1 MASKETGHLGS
12 LTPFETAKLQETWIH
27 LLRLCGQDI
36 PDSSSHHLPPDHT
49 ASHRQD
55 HLQPQANLHRPN
67 AAGNSGAVSPIT
79 PTIFRELLWNF
90 FQAEHPDVMVLRF
103 LRARKWDVDDALGM
117 LLSTLKWRHEQGL
130 DEIVARGELL
140 SRQHHSDGTGE
151 SQLDK
156 NLVAQYQSGKAFIR
170 GADKSG
176 RPVFVV
182 RVRLH
187 HPDAQSPESMERFV
201 LHNIETMRSILRSQ
215 HSSGAGEKACLIFD
229 LTGFGLK
236 NMDFHIVKFLVL
248 AFEARYPEY
257 LGVVLVH
264 NAPWVFWGIWR
275 VVKPWLDPVIA
286 AKIQFTTSNGNGGGK
301 DKTSGRL
308 TEHIDPK
315 NLEKSLGGTDA
326 WVYRYHPPADGE
338 NHRMG
343 NGEPN
348 RQARERLK
356 AEREDLMRC
365 FERAT
370 IGWAVKELENQGHTN
385 GRAAGPISDGITEDD
400 KERLQLAK
408 KLQHNFWALDPY
420 VRARNPCH
428 RSSLLGPN
436 GEVAVDYKGTS

>member
-1 MASKETGHLGS
+1 MASKVTGHLGS

-55 HLQPQANLHRPN
+55 HLQPQPNLHRPN

-140 SRQHHSDGTGE
+140 SRQHYSAGTGE

-236 NMDFHIVKFLVL
+236 NMDFHVVKFLVL

-315 NLEKSLGGTDA
+315 NLEKSLGGTDD
-326 WVYRYHPPADGE
+326 WVYKYHPPADGE
-338 NHRMG
+338 NHRMD
-343 NGEPN
+343 NNESN
-348 RQARERLK
+348 RQIRERLK
-356 AEREDLMRC
+356 AEREDLVRC
-365 FERAT
+365 FEGAT
-370 IGWAVKELENQGHTN
+370 IEWAAKGLNNQGLMN
-385 GRAAGPISDGITEDD
+385 GNAAGHGITEDD

-408 KLQHNFWALDPY
+408 KLQQSFWALDPY

-428 RSSLLGPN
+428 RSGLLGPN
-436 GEVAVDYKGTS
+436 GEVAMDYKGPS